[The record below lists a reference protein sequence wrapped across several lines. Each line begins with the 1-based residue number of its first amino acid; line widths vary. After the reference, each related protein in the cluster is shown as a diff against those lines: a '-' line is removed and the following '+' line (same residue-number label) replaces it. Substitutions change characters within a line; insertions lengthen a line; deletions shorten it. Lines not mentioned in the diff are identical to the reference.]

1 MLKKKLKQCK
11 QCKKDK
17 VIWANGMCIDC
28 TNQSNYDRETS
39 FGMAIKGQL
48 KRSPFPKKALKSQ
61 LKKVRKAKPKNREF
75 FKEVYEQ
82 FQDSPVSFESGKNL
96 GELGTVN
103 MAHIFPKE
111 IYKSLAHD
119 LRNIILLTW
128 EEHTRFDNLLAAHDF
143 GLLEDEFESWSRICE
158 IIKKL
163 LPLCEEQGKLRSAL
177 EEYLS

>member
-11 QCKKDK
+11 KCKKDK
-17 VIWANGMCIDC
+17 VMWRDGMC
-28 TNQSNYDRETS
+28 SNCALVEKSPLDLMTS
-39 FGMAIKGQL
+39 TFGNN
-48 KRSPFPKKALKSQ
+48 RTPFPKKALNSQ

-177 EEYLS
+177 EEYLKEI